1 MQATLSQAIERC
13 LLDLDRFLEVWPLLT
28 SRDLLQAL
36 EACSGKTIHLFAA
49 GTAPERIE
57 ILVDCDAGRAAVD
70 TGTGAR
76 WGRGRPAVPARA
88 WPWMTRPAS
97 GVSQRCRSAPRSP
110 GRRAHSAT

>member
-1 MQATLSQAIERC
+1 MQATLSQVIERC

-76 WGRGRPAVPARA
+76 WGT
-88 WPWMTRPAS
+88 WQTS
-97 GVSQRCRSAPRSP
+97 GPSACVALDDQSGEWRLSALSVGATLTWAPR
-110 GRRAHSAT
+110 A